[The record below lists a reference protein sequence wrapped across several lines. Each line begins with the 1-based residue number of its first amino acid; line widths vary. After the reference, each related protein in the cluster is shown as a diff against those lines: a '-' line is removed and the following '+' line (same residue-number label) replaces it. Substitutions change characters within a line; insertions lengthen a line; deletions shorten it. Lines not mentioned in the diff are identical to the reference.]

1 MQPATLELE
10 FGAELRRPQAPSVSE
25 FGAVVAKS
33 SLPPWSWELEL
44 SCGEWLRLPAC
55 VPSAELVRLPGVLE
69 RACRLSAVDISHEIA
84 RFK

>member
-33 SLPPWSWELEL
+33 SLPPWSWSSELALELEFGAVVANSNLPPWSWEL
-44 SCGEWLRLPAC
+44 S
-55 VPSAELVRLPGVLE
+55 
-69 RACRLSAVDISHEIA
+69 
-84 RFK
+84 